1 MSGNRLS
8 PKYSGGMRTPIKSL
22 IAILFVTTAGV
33 AIGSGMQAGPNSKSG
48 ARAFNFWI
56 GEWNIRQEILQQDGT
71 WLELPAH
78 TSVAAALDGSALIEH
93 WSGQVLFFW
102 EGMTEPRAMKGLSV
116 RAYDPQTGK
125 WYIHWMDTRSPRFG
139 SPYAGN
145 FTDGRG
151 VFFRE

>member
-8 PKYSGGMRTPIKSL
+8 PKYSSGMRTPIKSL

-33 AIGSGMQAGPNSKSG
+33 AIGFGMQAGPNSKSG

-116 RAYDPQTGK
+116 RAYDLQTGK
-125 WYIHWMDTRSPRFG
+125 
-139 SPYAGN
+139 
-145 FTDGRG
+145 
-151 VFFRE
+151 